1 MQYLLI
7 AMKLA
12 ESIMDQ
18 IPNYEQR
25 KRNQYFKL
33 KTSLNDAW
41 NAPWERRD
49 DDLILNLQE
58 EMKAFLE
65 SFYEEIKK

>member
-1 MQYLLI
+1 MQYLFL

-12 ESIMDQ
+12 EGFMDQ
-18 IPNYEQR
+18 IPNYDQR
-25 KRNQYFKL
+25 KKKEYYNL
-33 KTSLNDAW
+33 KNRLNDSW
-41 NAPWERRD
+41 NAPWEKRD

-58 EMKAFLE
+58 KMKVFLE